1 MNYQSFDYETR
12 AEDGTWTPA
21 PTTQIVAAQPTG
33 QLVATPSNSA
43 NSSEML
49 VLGSMLQSMQQTQMQ
64 QMYLMRDFDTRLG
77 RLEQTARPNA
87 PAASPSFERV
97 TWWAIW
103 GLLMLILGGTLTV
116 VIILILMNV
125 QFR

>member
-1 MNYQSFDYETR
+1 MNYQSFDYDTR

-21 PTTQIVAAQPTG
+21 PVTTQMVAAPPNT
-33 QLVATPSNSA
+33 QLVAAPTNTA
-43 NSSEML
+43 TSSDVM

-64 QMYLMRDFDTRLG
+64 QMYLMRDFDSRIG
-77 RLEQTARPNA
+77 RLEQAARPNP
-87 PAASPSFERV
+87 PAGASFERM